1 LKSFIDRYESR
12 GIWIASCV
20 IPKFHGTQD
29 LIAPLETFKATFHQ
43 ILSSAQLQG
52 TEVLF
57 QPVAALVRGNSTS
70 SRDWCVW
77 SGPVGKILL
86 LNIIYIEHKVI
97 DASDTLIWP
106 QSLKFVEGKIT

>member
-1 LKSFIDRYESR
+1 LKSFIDRYESS

-43 ILSSAQLQG
+43 IVSSAQLQE
-52 TEVLF
+52 TEVFF
-57 QPVAALVRGNSTS
+57 QPVATLVRGNSTS

-86 LNIIYIEHKVI
+86 LDIIYINYKVI
-97 DASDTLIWP
+97 DASNTVIWS